1 MIKKQYEGNSKRALN
16 IVWNGAGRYDF
27 EPPFLAFYSNGK
39 PDNYF
44 NMIIGLSVKWLDSSK
59 LEAFFDNY
67 SYLKRAPE
75 LDSYMWLAIENCIY
89 EKEKNERMILPSLR
103 KKRAEEFFE
112 TVRNY
117 SRQQMEM
124 QSIPVLNQEEARW
137 AYVLGTKPSLLT
149 DKEKKIAK
157 ALLLPGSLDTDGLIK
172 ALSEIL
178 KVYFKLDVESLPR
191 DKSKNNRQ
199 TFYSMLSKAL
209 CKNNKETE
217 TLFVRNGSGTGNR
230 EGSVTLVHEDL
241 FINNTEFIK
250 NREYIEKSFGK
261 CIYSDEE
268 MKILE
273 KDVCTENDEGCHL
286 WITNGIYEKQDN
298 KGKDL
303 VSQSDN
309 FKNQIRKNIDFY
321 EQRRLQIKES
331 IKNLS
336 AEINTIV
343 ETYLKSLPQESKR
356 GKLESSKAYRLPL
369 LNDTRVFLN
378 DGDEKDYKISVD
390 ILLDA
395 SQSRMNYQE
404 SIASEAYIIAES
416 FEKAHIPVSIRA
428 FRSINGYTVIEN
440 LKNSSDRRSDGAFN
454 YVAAGWNRD
463 GLCLK
468 TLDHLY
474 LDEHDDGVT
483 RFLFVLTDASP
494 NDSMPMKGRKKGPFV
509 KEYEGI
515 AAVEDAR
522 EAVKKLRDHGTCIGA
537 VFFGS
542 SMHLDNVSV
551 IYGDDYAR
559 ILKMRQLSEA
569 VSNLFRRAM
578 QQKCAIS

>member
-16 IVWNGAGRYDF
+16 IVWNSAGRYDF

-44 NMIIGLSVKWLDSSK
+44 NMIIGLTIKWFDSSK
-59 LEAFFDNY
+59 IEDFFNSY
-67 SYLKRAPE
+67 SYLKKAPE
-75 LDSYMWLAIENCIY
+75 LDSYMWLAIENCIF
-89 EKEKNERMILPSLR
+89 EKEKHERMILPSLR
-103 KKRAEEFFE
+103 QKRAEEFFE
-112 TVRNY
+112 TVKNY

-137 AYVLGTKPSLLT
+137 AYVLGKRPTMIT
-149 DKEKKIAK
+149 EKEKKIAK
-157 ALLLPGSLDTDGLIK
+157 ALLIPRDLDTDGLIK
-172 ALSEIL
+172 RLTSIL
-178 KVYFKLDVESLPR
+178 KEYFKLDLESMPKDR
-191 DKSKNNRQ
+191 NRNKKVS
-199 TFYSMLSKAL
+199 FYSLLSKAL
-209 CKNNKETE
+209 QKKNKETE
-217 TLFVRNGSGTGNR
+217 TLFVRNGTGTGNR

-241 FINNTEFIK
+241 FINNTEVNK
-250 NREYIEKSFGK
+250 NREYIENSFGK

-268 MKILE
+268 MKVLE
-273 KDVCTENDEGCHL
+273 KDVCIENDEDCHL
-286 WITNGIYEKQDN
+286 WITNGIPENETN
-298 KGKDL
+298 KGKEL
-303 VSQSDN
+303 VTQSEN
-309 FKNQIRKNIDFY
+309 FRNQISKNKAFY
-321 EQRRLQIKES
+321 ELRSLQIKES

-343 ETYLKSLPQESKR
+343 ETYLRSLPQESKR
-356 GKLESSKAYRLPL
+356 GNLNSSKAYRLPL
-369 LNDTRVFLN
+369 LGDTRVFLSE
-378 DGDEKDYKISVD
+378 GDEKEYKISVD

-404 SIASEAYIIAES
+404 SIATEAYIIAES

-428 FRSINGYTVIEN
+428 FRSISGYTVIEN
-440 LKNSSDRRSDGAFN
+440 LKKSSDRRCDGAFN

-463 GLCLK
+463 GLCFK

-474 LDEHDDGVT
+474 LDHKDESIT

-494 NDSMPMKGRKKGPFV
+494 NDSMPMKARKKGHLL

-522 EAVKKLRDHGTCIGA
+522 EAVKKLRNHGIGIGA

-542 SMHLDNVSV
+542 TMHLDNVSI

-559 ILKMRQLSEA
+559 ILKMRQLPEA
-569 VSNLFRRAM
+569 VSNLFRRSM
-578 QQKCAIS
+578 QQKGMIS